1 MKQILFFNMVLI
13 LLLLTGCSKK
23 KEAPEEAPDIDEQ
36 EEELVLDD
44 SDEWESQDSATFYYD
59 ASEVAVEIDS
69 SYLRQREHFEE
80 QIESLREYSKNADP
94 DDPYA
99 LSEERIEALSQNTD
113 LMFL

>member
-1 MKQILFFNMVLI
+1 MEMKQILFFNMVLI

-23 KEAPEEAPDIDEQ
+23 